1 MNNLNSEKTNL
12 NEANIE
18 GKDFLQRLRD
28 EQENGHAVAQA
39 VEEKYAELLAKLDVI
54 YSHYQR
60 VM

>member
-54 YSHYQR
+54 YSY
-60 VM
+60 